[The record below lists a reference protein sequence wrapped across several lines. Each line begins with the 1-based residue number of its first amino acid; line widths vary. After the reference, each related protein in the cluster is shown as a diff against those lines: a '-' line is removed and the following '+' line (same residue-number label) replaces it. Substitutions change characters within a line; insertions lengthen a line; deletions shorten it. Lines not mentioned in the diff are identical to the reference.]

1 MTGKKWKAAVLGL
14 ALSAAFGICG
24 CEEKVITV
32 SSVLDEDGQTV
43 DYIEI
48 QEFELKEVI
57 EKESNRA
64 KVQYCAVLIPE
75 EYHESDEIPGMYFH
89 ERAPLDSSNI
99 YYTVSEGSGQGRVSD
114 ALTEKKYKE
123 IIEEAFKKNGQ
134 EGSFT
139 VDSFEELDMDG
150 VPAYKIRS
158 TYATQEN
165 EIQQLTYLVLAEN
178 TYTITY
184 SQAEDDDLIADF
196 EISDGKIKLVKE
208 NEIETARADED

>member
-14 ALSAAFGICG
+14 ALFAASGICG

-32 SSVLDEDGQTV
+32 SSVLDDDGQTA

-48 QEFELKEVI
+48 QEFELKEVK

-134 EGSFT
+134 EGRFT
-139 VDSFEELDMDG
+139 VDSFEEMDMDG

-158 TYATQEN
+158 TYVTQEN

-208 NEIETARADED
+208 NEVETARADED